1 MVSVKTS
8 MAKIALNFVKL
19 ALLIPVDFAVDSSA
33 FGAFVDDVVRYLK
46 VNQFV
51 VEVHTLH
58 MLMMGD
64 GMHLVHVVANWNIR
78 TQKII

>member
-8 MAKIALNFVKL
+8 MAKITLNFVKL
-19 ALLIPVDFAVDSSA
+19 ALLIPADFAVDSSA

-51 VEVHTLH
+51 VVVHTLH
-58 MLMMGD
+58 MRMMGD
-64 GMHLVHVVANWNIR
+64 GMRLVHVAANCNER
-78 TQKII
+78 T